1 MSPESTGHPA
11 VDSRQPGTAVE
22 PPRFMNVHETAAY
35 LRLNEKKIY
44 ALAGE
49 GRLPATKATGKWL
62 FPRDLVDQWLMES
75 SYGGVLTDRIA
86 VVGGCD
92 PLLRFVSEAVT
103 AATGDQ
109 ALICYTGTG
118 TRQGL
123 CQLARRRADV
133 CSIHWGPLAESHRR
147 HAALL
152 RSHPQH
158 REWIL
163 VRAFAREQGLM
174 VRPDARCDAEEA
186 FATLERWVMRQDGSG
201 SDRFLLDALAE
212 RGLNSAHVRARSHHT
227 ALSESEAAARVA
239 ADEADA
245 APGSRGA
252 AISHG
257 LAFIPLGWEAV
268 DLAMTRGV
276 YFRVLLRRILET
288 LLEPACQERARELG
302 GYSFGDSGHLIWAA

>member
-1 MSPESTGHPA
+1 MGPDPA
-11 VDSRQPGTAVE
+11 GYPGVDPRQPGTAGE

-44 ALAGE
+44 ALASE

-62 FPRDLVDQWLMES
+62 FPRDLVDQWLVES

-92 PLLRFVSEAVT
+92 PLLRFVSEEVT

-118 TRQGL
+118 TRPGL
-123 CQLARRRADV
+123 GQLARRRADV
-133 CSIHWGPLAESHRR
+133 CSVHWGPLAESRQR

-152 RSHPQH
+152 RSHPQC

-174 VRPDARCDAEEA
+174 VRPDASCKPEEA
-186 FATLERWVMRQDGSG
+186 FATLQRWVMRQDGSG

-212 RGLNSAHVRARSHHT
+212 RGLSSAHIRTRSRHT

-239 ADEADA
+239 ANEADA

-257 LAFIPLGWEAV
+257 LCFVPLGWEAV

-276 YFRVLLRRILET
+276 YFRVLLRRILDT
-288 LLEPACQERARELG
+288 LLERACQARARELG
-302 GYSFGDSGHLIWAA
+302 GYDFSDSGRLVWAA

>member
-1 MSPESTGHPA
+1 MRPDPSGHPA
-11 VDSRQPGTAVE
+11 IESRQPGTVGE

-44 ALAGE
+44 ALASE

-92 PLLRFVSEAVT
+92 PLLRFVSEEVT

-118 TRQGL
+118 TRPGL
-123 CQLARRRADV
+123 RQLARRRADV
-133 CSIHWGPLAESHRR
+133 CGVHWGPLAESHRR
-147 HAALL
+147 HSALL
-152 RSHPQH
+152 RTHPQH

-174 VRPDARCDAEEA
+174 VRPDASCEAEEA
-186 FATLERWVMRQDGSG
+186 FEMLERWVMRQDGSG

-212 RGLNSAHVRARSHHT
+212 RGLSSAHVRTRSCHT

-257 LAFIPLGWEAV
+257 LAFIPLGWEAM

-276 YFRVLLRRILET
+276 YFRVLLRRILDT
-288 LLEPACQERARELG
+288 LQAPACQERARELG
-302 GYSFGDSGHLIWAA
+302 GYDFCDSGRLVWAA